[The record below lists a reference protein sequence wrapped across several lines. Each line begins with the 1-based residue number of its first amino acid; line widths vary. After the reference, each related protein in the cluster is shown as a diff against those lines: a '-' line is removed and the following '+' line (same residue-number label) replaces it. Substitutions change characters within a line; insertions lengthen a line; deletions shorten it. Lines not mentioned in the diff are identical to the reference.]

1 MTSGPWAL
9 GTEVPDFRLDTEW
22 LDGEGVNGAEL
33 AATFASL
40 RIDVGGQSV
49 TEVIDRRARTTR
61 ESVYVPLYPLAEWL
75 VTNWWFLAYESEN
88 PTKSGEPEFASRHA
102 LRASTDGY
110 AFPNLTVTSSGTRTR
125 LAWGSGPSAWT
136 KVEFLSRDS
145 AVVDSAEFL
154 EVCSDLIERV
164 VRRLVEFD
172 IHDTFLQEEWAAIQ
186 SADADE
192 SSLCEVAA
200 GLGWDPYD
208 LDEQQRQQVLR
219 LADELG
225 ELRTEAVPIIGTE
238 DPLHDAERI
247 WSAVRTARS
256 NRLRLE
262 RLRPF
267 AENLATGQLHG
278 SPWELGY
285 DLARQA
291 RRALGLDGQPIRTMD
306 ALAKALGEDGAAL
319 KQVFQP
325 LTSLGQLRLID
336 GVVAGGE
343 QASYA
348 FGLRRAGE
356 PGQRFTFCRALGEA
370 ITSHTD
376 ALVTRGDT
384 ERQQRNRAFAAEF
397 LAPSWGL
404 RERVSHWVVG
414 ADEVDDLA
422 DEYGVS
428 PYVIR
433 HQVGNH
439 GIAQLADE
447 PLSL

>member
-1 MTSGPWAL
+1 MS
-9 GTEVPDFRLDTEW
+9 EFRLDTEW
-22 LDGEGVNGAEL
+22 LDGDGVNGVEL

-40 RIDVGGQSV
+40 RIDVGGQPV

-88 PTKSGEPEFASRHA
+88 PAKSGEPEFASRHS
-102 LRASTDGY
+102 LGASTDGY
-110 AFPNLTVTSSGTRTR
+110 AFPNLTVTSSGARTR
-125 LAWGSGPSAWT
+125 LAWGGGPSART
-136 KVEFLSRDS
+136 KVEFLNRDD
-145 AVVDSAEFL
+145 AVVDSSEFL

-172 IHDTFLQEEWAAIQ
+172 IHETFLQQEWAAIQ
-186 SADADE
+186 AADADE
-192 SSLCEVAA
+192 SSFCEVAA

-208 LDEQQRQQVLR
+208 LDEEQQQQIVR
-219 LADELG
+219 LADVLG
-225 ELRTEAVPIIGTE
+225 ELRTEAVPIVGTA
-238 DPLHDAERI
+238 DPLHDAKRI
-247 WSAVRTARS
+247 RSAVRTARS

-267 AENLATGQLHG
+267 AESLATGQPNG
-278 SPWELGY
+278 RPWELGY

-291 RRALGLDGQPIRTMD
+291 RLALGLNGQPIRTMD
-306 ALAKALGEDGAAL
+306 ALADALGEDNAAL
-319 KQVFQP
+319 KHVFQP
-325 LTSLGQLRLID
+325 LTPLGELRLID

-356 PGQRFTFCRALGEA
+356 SGQRFTFCRALGEA
-370 ITSHTD
+370 ITSHKD
-376 ALVTRGDT
+376 ALVTRGVT

-397 LAPSWGL
+397 LAPSRGL
-404 RERVSHWVVG
+404 RERVSRWVVG

-433 HQVGNH
+433 HQLGNH
-439 GIAQLADE
+439 GIAQLAE
-447 PLSL
+447 